1 MPTPK
6 KPSVP
11 FKGATKIP
19 AGKTVAMKKPM
30 PLPTLSEKP
39 VADKQAKAFV
49 KKVDKAAAPVFKVPK
64 TLAAAADKVY
74 ELREERL
81 GFSRQADA
89 IKAEEG
95 FLREH
100 LIEHIPKGDA
110 TGVVGKVVRV
120 IIKTDTVPVAED
132 WSAIYKSIVDTYLA
146 HVKKKTGQQDAAF
159 ALLNKAL
166 NSASVKEQWEA
177 GKAVPGVGKFNSK
190 SLSINK
196 L

>member
-19 AGKTVAMKKPM
+19 APKAVPLKKPGK
-30 PLPTLSEKP
+30 LPTLSEKP
-39 VADKQAKAFV
+39 VADAQAK
-49 KKVDKAAAPVFKVPK
+49 KNIDKAVKALPKFKAPK

-120 IIKTDTVPVAED
+120 VIKSDVVPVAED

-177 GKAVPGVGKFNSK
+177 GKAIPGVGKFNSK

>member
-1 MPTPK
+1 MATSK

-11 FKGATKIP
+11 AKGAAKIP
-19 AGKTVAMKKPM
+19 AGKTAAMKKPTK
-30 PLPTLSEKP
+30 LEALASAATEGRVTKKV
-39 VADKQAKAFV
+39 VADKPMFKA
-49 KKVDKAAAPVFKVPK
+49 PK

-100 LIEHIPKGDA
+100 LIENIPKGDA

-120 IIKTDTVPVAED
+120 VIKTDVVPVADD
-132 WSAIYKSIVDTYLA
+132 WSKIYAHIVEDYLA
-146 HVKKKTGQQDAAF
+146 HKKKKTGQHDGAF

>member
-1 MPTPK
+1 MATSK

-11 FKGATKIP
+11 AKGPAKIP
-19 AGKTVAMKKPM
+19 AGKTAALKKPA
-30 PLPTLSEKP
+30 PLPAAKEAKAEKP
-39 VADKQAKAFV
+39 AFKA
-49 KKVDKAAAPVFKVPK
+49 PK

-74 ELREERL
+74 ELRESRL
-81 GFSRQADA
+81 SLTRQADGF
-89 IKAEEG
+89 KAEEG

-100 LIEHIPKGDA
+100 LIENIPKGDA

-120 IIKTDTVPVAED
+120 VIKTDVIPVAED
-132 WSAIYKSIVDTYLA
+132 WSKLYEHIVETYLA
-146 HVKKKTGQQDAAF
+146 HKKKKTGQHDAAF
-159 ALLNKAL
+159 ALLNKAV
-166 NSASVKEQWEA
+166 NGASVKEQWEA

>member
-1 MPTPK
+1 MATSK

-11 FKGATKIP
+11 VKGAVKIP
-19 AGKTVAMKKPM
+19 AGVKRAKLTPTEIEGAKAAVKSVLAAPAKKAA
-30 PLPTLSEKP
+30 EKP
-39 VADKQAKAFV
+39 AFKA
-49 KKVDKAAAPVFKVPK
+49 PK

-81 GFSRQADA
+81 GYSRQADA

-100 LIEHIPKGDA
+100 LIENIPKGDA

-120 IIKTDTVPVAED
+120 VIKSDVVPVAED
-132 WSAIYKSIVDTYLA
+132 WSKIYEHIVADYLA
-146 HVKKKTGQQDAAF
+146 HKKKKTGQHDGAF

-166 NSASVKEQWEA
+166 NGASVKEQWES

>member
-19 AGKTVAMKKPM
+19 TG
-30 PLPTLSEKP
+30 
-39 VADKQAKAFV
+39 V
-49 KKVDKAAAPVFKVPK
+49 KKAKLTPTDIAGAAAAVKSVMAKKDKPAAPVFKAPK

-81 GFSRQADA
+81 GFTRKADA

-100 LIEHIPKGDA
+100 LIEHIPKGEA
-110 TGVVGKVVRV
+110 TGVIGKVVRV
-120 IIKTDTVPVAED
+120 VIKSDVIPVAED
-132 WSAIYKSIVDTYLA
+132 WAAIYKSIVDTYLA

-159 ALLNKAL
+159 TLLNKAL

>member
-1 MPTPK
+1 MATSK

-19 AGKTVAMKKPM
+19 TGVKKAK
-30 PLPTLSEKP
+30 LTPTEIEG
-39 VADKQAKAFV
+39 AKAAV
-49 KKVDKAAAPVFKVPK
+49 KNVLTKKEPKAAAPVFKAPK

-81 GFSRQADA
+81 GFTRQADA

-100 LIEHIPKGDA
+100 LIENIPKGDA

-120 IIKTDTVPVAED
+120 VIKSDVVPVAED
-132 WSAIYKSIVDTYLA
+132 WSKIYEHIVATYLD
-146 HVKKKTGQQDAAF
+146 HKKKKTGQHDGAF

-177 GKAVPGVGKFNSK
+177 GKAVAGVGKFNSK